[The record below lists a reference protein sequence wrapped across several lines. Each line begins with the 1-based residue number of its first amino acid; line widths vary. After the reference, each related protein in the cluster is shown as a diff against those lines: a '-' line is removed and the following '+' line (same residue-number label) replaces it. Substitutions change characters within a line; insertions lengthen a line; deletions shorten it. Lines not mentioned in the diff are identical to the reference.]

1 MLLHLLQLLNTGNE
15 GTYIINAAE
24 ETADSV
30 QRGIISLNKNCYTP
44 TIAQN

>member
-15 GTYIINAAE
+15 GTCIINAAE
-24 ETADSV
+24 ETVDSV
-30 QRGIISLNKNCYTP
+30 QRGIISLNKNCYAP